1 MVSYLSS
8 VSMLFVFFS
17 CELTPLLKPLI
28 IISFIKKIQRKLMFN
43 ECLEI
48 R

>member
-17 CELTPLLKPLI
+17 CELTPLKPLI
-28 IISFIKKIQRKLMFN
+28 IILFIKKIQRKLMFN